1 MFRCSYND
9 TNRNF
14 FLRRPHHGKNG
25 AHSKRILLNQDYRK
39 ICSIDTEV
47 IDTPTTPLIHQ
58 MSRFWLINEGQ
69 GVLKLQDREYKLC
82 PGTIVSILPW
92 QISDVIQV
100 DAPLQYYLLAYYCDN
115 INSIIKPV
123 YSADSKPVSLIER

>member
-1 MFRCSYND
+1 MGKIVPIQNGYCSN
-9 TNRNF
+9 
-14 FLRRPHHGKNG
+14 L
-25 AHSKRILLNQDYRK
+25 DYRR

-69 GVLKLQDREYKLC
+69 GILKLQDREYELK

-100 DAPLQYYLLAYYCDN
+100 DSPLQYYLLAYYFDN
-115 INSIIKPV
+115 INAIIKSI
-123 YSADSKPVSLIER
+123 YNSDSQPLNLI